1 MNPKNPLESIYY
13 INLNESFSLSENAMK
28 IDPTVPLPVQ
38 AKTTDAPGTFN
49 PSEMTS
55 EQVLAGI
62 LTVLAY
68 DKKNPN
74 LDYYRSI
81 ITKAKPNIK
90 KELCEAAILK
100 TKNEDFELAEEI
112 FLALYGLD
120 PLDNA
125 IVLNLALF
133 LDQRAESYRRSNL
146 NEDAD
151 AYDND
156 AEAYY
161 KQVMEAD
168 PPIADAFFN
177 AGFFYLKKK
186 QFREAKD
193 AFETYVALTCDVS
206 DEDLGENGVYKKE
219 RAQEMINYIKTQNLD
234 DERFKNAYSLINRGE
249 EEKGL
254 EEVRIFLQ
262 HNPKVWN
269 AWFLLG
275 WGLRK
280 LSRFSDAKQA
290 FLESLKCEG
299 GEEQADTYNEIAL
312 CCIQEKEF
320 DEAKKN
326 LEKAYSL
333 DPENTKII
341 SNLGYLSLAQGDKEA
356 ARKYF
361 TIVLEYD
368 PNDVIASAELLKLEK
383 DQ

>member
-1 MNPKNPLESIYY
+1 M
-13 INLNESFSLSENAMK
+13 
-28 IDPTVPLPVQ
+28 
-38 AKTTDAPGTFN
+38 
-49 PSEMTS
+49 
-55 EQVLAGI
+55 
-62 LTVLAY
+62 
-68 DKKNPN
+68 
-74 LDYYRSI
+74 
-81 ITKAKPNIK
+81 
-90 KELCEAAILK
+90 
-100 TKNEDFELAEEI
+100 
-112 FLALYGLD
+112 
-120 PLDNA
+120 
-125 IVLNLALF
+125 
-133 LDQRAESYRRSNL
+133 
-146 NEDAD
+146 
-151 AYDND
+151 
-156 AEAYY
+156 
-161 KQVMEAD
+161 
-168 PPIADAFFN
+168 
-177 AGFFYLKKK
+177 
-186 QFREAKD
+186 
-193 AFETYVALTCDVS
+193 S

-299 GEEQADTYNEIAL
+299 GEDQADTYNEIAL

-326 LEKAYSL
+326 LEKAFSL
-333 DPENTKII
+333 DPESTKII